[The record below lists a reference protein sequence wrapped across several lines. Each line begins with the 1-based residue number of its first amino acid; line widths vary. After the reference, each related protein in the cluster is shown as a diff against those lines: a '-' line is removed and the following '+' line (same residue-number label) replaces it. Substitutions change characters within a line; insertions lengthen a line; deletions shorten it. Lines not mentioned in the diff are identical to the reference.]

1 MKQFITAIAM
11 IAIATGSSYGQTFIN
26 KASIEYEVKTSIKK
40 TMGTGMWADMMKDK
54 MPEFKTGYYKYT
66 FADNKSIYKLDHWDD
81 ATNKMPQFLR
91 SNDEDNTWYFDFD
104 ANKFVMQK
112 NVVGTKFNVEDSIPK
127 INWKLSNEN
136 RMIAGFNCR
145 KAEGII
151 MDSVY
156 VFAFYTDEIMIP
168 GGPCSLN
175 GLPGTILGLTIP
187 RLYTS
192 WIATKVMVN
201 DVNVASI
208 KPSTSKKYYTNKDL
222 TSLLKERAKDWG
234 DSSDPDSQKWV
245 DQFKWNALL

>member
-1 MKQFITAIAM
+1 MKQFITTFAITLLA
-11 IAIATGSSYGQTFIN
+11 AGSSHGQTFIS
-26 KASIEYEVKTSIKK
+26 KASIEFEVRTNIKK

-54 MPEFKTGYYKYT
+54 MPDFKTGYYTYT
-66 FADNKSIYKLDHWDD
+66 FADRKSIYKFTRWDD
-81 ATNKMPQFLR
+81 ATSKMPQFLR
-91 SNDEDNTWYFDFD
+91 SNEDDNTWYFDFD
-104 ANKFVMQK
+104 ANKFLMQK
-112 NVVGTKFNVEDSIPK
+112 NVYGTKFNVEDSIPT

-136 RMIAGFNCR
+136 RVIAGFNCR

-201 DVNVASI
+201 DVNIASI
-208 KPSTSKKYYTNKDL
+208 KPTTAKKYLTHNEL
-222 TSLLKERAKDWG
+222 TSLLLERSKDWG
-234 DSSDPDSQKWV
+234 NSDDPDSQKWV